1 MCGFSLDSE
10 RSSPPR
16 RRSLTERLKRKRDS
30 EAVKQF
36 AHTKDEENSARTT
49 LGEKEDS
56 ATRHVGWSIH
66 NSLISRY
73 SSSALASA
81 PLSFREVSTE

>member
-1 MCGFSLDSE
+1 MWFLFGFRTQL
-10 RSSPPR
+10 SPPR
-16 RRSLTERLKRKRDS
+16 RRSLTECLKRKRDS

-56 ATRHVGWSIH
+56 ATRYVGW
-66 NSLISRY
+66 LIY
-73 SSSALASA
+73 N
-81 PLSFREVSTE
+81 

>member
-1 MCGFSLDSE
+1 MWFLFGFRTQLT
-10 RSSPPR
+10 PR
-16 RRSLTERLKRKRDS
+16 RRSPTERLKRKRDS

-56 ATRHVGWSIH
+56 ATRYVGWLIY

-81 PLSFREVSTE
+81 PPSFQEVSTE

>member
-1 MCGFSLDSE
+1 MVSLWI
-10 RSSPPR
+10 PNAAHTPR

-30 EAVKQF
+30 EVVKQF
-36 AHTKDEENSARTT
+36 VHTKDEENSAQTT

-56 ATRHVGWSIH
+56 ATRYVDWLIY

-81 PLSFREVSTE
+81 PPSFREISTE